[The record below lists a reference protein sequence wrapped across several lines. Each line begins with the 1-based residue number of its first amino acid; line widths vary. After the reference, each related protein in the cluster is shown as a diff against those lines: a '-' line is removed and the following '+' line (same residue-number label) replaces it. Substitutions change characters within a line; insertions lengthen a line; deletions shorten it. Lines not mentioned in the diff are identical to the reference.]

1 MKTLQFKTSINCA
14 GCVAKVAPH
23 LDKLET
29 VTAWSVNTAVADK
42 ILTVETSLSQDA
54 ICSLIDD
61 LGFDIKSCNS

>member
-14 GCVAKVAPH
+14 GCVAKVAPL
-23 LDKLET
+23 LDKLEA
-29 VTAWSVNTAVADK
+29 VAAWSVDTAVADK